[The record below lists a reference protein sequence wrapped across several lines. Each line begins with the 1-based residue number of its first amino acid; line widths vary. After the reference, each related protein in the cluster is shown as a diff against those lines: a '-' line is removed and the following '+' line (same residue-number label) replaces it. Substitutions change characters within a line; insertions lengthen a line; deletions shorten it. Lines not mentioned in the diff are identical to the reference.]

1 MDHLVDTNVLL
12 RSVQQSS
19 ATYREACGAIAAL
32 LRRGDRLCIFPQNIT
47 EFWSVATRP
56 GDRNGLGL
64 SPTEVDRCVFR
75 LEAILTLIPD
85 APNIYQEWRNLVV
98 AHAITGAQVYDA
110 RLVAAMTVHA
120 IPSILTFN
128 VDDFKRYPGIQV
140 IHPRSVAASEN

>member
-1 MDHLVDTNVLL
+1 
-12 RSVQQSS
+12 
-19 ATYREACGAIAAL
+19 
-32 LRRGDRLCIFPQNIT
+32 
-47 EFWSVATRP
+47 
-56 GDRNGLGL
+56 
-64 SPTEVDRCVFR
+64 VDRCVFR